1 MAQMAL
7 LASGYNSQ
15 LQNLLVFGKEV
26 GKWILVM
33 PPLRVQGPKQQGFR
47 AQILNYYW
55 WVLKLCYLGPWTLR
69 VPVHSLI
76 LAPMF
81 ARTFGTTKGGALP

>member
-7 LASGYNSQ
+7 LASDYNSQ

-33 PPLRVQGPKQQGFR
+33 PPLRVQGPK
-47 AQILNYYW
+47 
-55 WVLKLCYLGPWTLR
+55 
-69 VPVHSLI
+69 
-76 LAPMF
+76 
-81 ARTFGTTKGGALP
+81 